1 MSKTLFILNDAPYG
15 IARPFKALS
24 LAEGLA
30 KRDGEEVRV
39 FLLGS
44 GTTCAKQGQK
54 PPAGAYNIEVMLGEI
69 IRGGGR
75 VGVCD
80 GCMDAAG
87 IAVDQLAK
95 GCERSTHDELVNW
108 ILWADRVLTF

>member
-24 LAEGLA
+24 LATGLS
-30 KRDGEEVRV
+30 KREGEEVRV

-44 GTTCAKQGQK
+44 GTTCAKSGQK
-54 PPAGAYNIEVMLGEI
+54 PPPGAYNIEAMVKGI
-69 IRGGGR
+69 VSSGGR
-75 VGVCD
+75 FGVCD

-87 IAVDQLAK
+87 IAVDQLVE
-95 GCERSTHDELVNW
+95 GCERSTHDDLVTW
-108 ILWADRVLTF
+108 ILWADRVLVF